1 MTVNVALVG
10 FGYWGPNLLR
20 NYWALPDVY
29 VSWLCDLNEG
39 RLAEAKTRYPALET
53 TTSLDD
59 VLGDPEVDAVVI
71 ATPITTHHAIA
82 RAALLAGK
90 HVFVEKPMTAS
101 AAEADDL
108 VALGESSG
116 KVLMVGHT
124 FVFSPPVQKVKEIIA
139 SGELGDVY
147 FITSSRV
154 NLGLHQR
161 DVSVIWDLAPHD
173 LSILE
178 YWLGETPSS
187 VGTVGRGCVVS
198 SIPDVAFMSLGYES
212 GMVAQVEVS
221 WLSPVKLR
229 RTVIV
234 GSKKMLVYDDTENVE
249 KVKVFDH
256 GVDFREPESFGE
268 YQLSYR
274 TGDITSPKLASTEP
288 LFIEASHFVECI
300 RTGARPMTDAR
311 AGRAVV
317 RTLEAAERAMRGGCR
332 ESV

>member
-1 MTVNVALVG
+1 MTVKVALVG
-10 FGYWGPNLLR
+10 YGYWGPNLLR
-20 NYWALPDVY
+20 NYWTLPDVW
-29 VSWLCDLNEG
+29 VSWLCDLNES
-39 RLAEAKTRYPALET
+39 RLAEAKTRYPTLET

-59 VLGDPEVDAVVI
+59 VLNDAEVDAVVI

-82 RAALLAGK
+82 RTALLAGK

-108 VALGESSG
+108 LAVAESTG

-124 FVFSPPVQKVKEIIA
+124 FVYSPPVQKVKDIID
-139 SGELGDVY
+139 SGELGDIY

-187 VGTVGRGCVVS
+187 VGAVGRGCVVER
-198 SIPDVAFMSLGYES
+198 IPDVAFLSLGYES
-212 GMVAQVEVS
+212 GVVAQIEVS

-234 GSKKMLVYDDTENVE
+234 GSKKMLMYDDTENVE
-249 KVKVFDH
+249 KVKIFDH

-274 TGDITSPKLASTEP
+274 TGDILSPKLSSLEP
-288 LFIEASHFVECI
+288 LFIEASHFVECV
-300 RTGARPMTDAR
+300 RSGARPRTDAR
-311 AGRAVV
+311 AGRGVV
-317 RTLEAAERAMRGGCR
+317 RALEAAERAMNEGCR
-332 ESV
+332 VSV